1 VLSLFV
7 LPWVRYDAAS
17 PVSLSMPN
25 LFDAARDFGAHG
37 FGAWYVVLFSYPLAA
52 LGIVLALATVLDSVV
67 LKVIWGGLTL
77 VGLGALVLRFGLG
90 PFAGVVIND
99 KKLDFTRQELT
110 TAVIAVAAL
119 VVVIFMLKT
128 ALSMFRRMAGLIL
141 LGLAGLHVWA
151 VVDLVK
157 GSSAA
162 ELGVGAY
169 GPAVGYVLAAVA
181 AFLGPRRLPGV

>member
-1 VLSLFV
+1 
-7 LPWVRYDAAS
+7 
-17 PVSLSMPN
+17 
-25 LFDAARDFGAHG
+25 
-37 FGAWYVVLFSYPLAA
+37 
-52 LGIVLALATVLDSVV
+52 
-67 LKVIWGGLTL
+67 
-77 VGLGALVLRFGLG
+77 
-90 PFAGVVIND
+90 
-99 KKLDFTRQELT
+99 
-110 TAVIAVAAL
+110 
-119 VVVIFMLKT
+119 
-128 ALSMFRRMAGLIL
+128 MFRRMAGLIL